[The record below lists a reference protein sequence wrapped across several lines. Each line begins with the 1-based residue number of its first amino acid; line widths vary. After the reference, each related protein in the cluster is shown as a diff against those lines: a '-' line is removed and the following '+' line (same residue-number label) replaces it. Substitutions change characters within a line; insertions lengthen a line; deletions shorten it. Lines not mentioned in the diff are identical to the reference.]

1 MRGVRF
7 ANVLKGQGA
16 GAGSAAIGVSFALS
30 GALTYAFQ
38 SIYFHALGKQE
49 SAPLVLLWTA
59 TFLTVQV
66 LWVGGTQTLGRYV
79 AQREAQGQSWEP
91 VVSSVRRWQLGLLA
105 AFLLVALPASPW
117 LTRYVFEDAWIT
129 VAFIVV
135 VALYAPEYF
144 RRGIFNGHRQSF
156 RLGGQIVAEASG
168 RLLISSVLLFV
179 GLGVLGPALA
189 IVLAPVIGV
198 LAVRPAPVLSP
209 DGATAEP
216 FSALEALRFAG
227 PVLLCTGFG
236 QALMNGGPIVARL
249 LGGTDAQ
256 VAVLAAALVLT
267 RMPQYVLSPAIGALL
282 PRASRVL
289 STEGRSAFDRFVIRS
304 AGIVFAIGVLMVGAT
319 WTLGEWG
326 LTLFAGRGFET
337 GRGVLVALASLAAFY
352 LLSETL
358 NQALFALGRERL
370 AALGWFVGLLTS
382 TICMAALSGNVV
394 ERVAYAVALGA
405 AVAALA
411 QIVFYLAARGRPA
424 A

>member
-7 ANVLKGQGA
+7 ASALKGQGA
-16 GAGSAAIGVSFALS
+16 GAGSAAIAGSFALS

-38 SIYFHALGKQE
+38 SVYFHALGKQG

-79 AQREAQGQSWEP
+79 AEREAQGRNWEP
-91 VVSSVRRWQLGLLA
+91 VLSSVRRWQGVVLV
-105 AFLLVALPASPW
+105 AFLVLALPSVPL

-129 VAFIVV
+129 AAFIIV

-168 RLLISSVLLFV
+168 RLLISVILLFA
-179 GLGVLGPALA
+179 GLGVVGPALA

-198 LAVRPAPVLSP
+198 LAVRPAPVP
-209 DGATAEP
+209 QPEEAGEP
-216 FSALEALRFAG
+216 FSAAEALRFAG
-227 PVLLCTGFG
+227 PVLLCVGFA
-236 QALMNGGPIVARL
+236 QAMMNGGPIVARL

-282 PRASRVL
+282 PRASRIL
-289 STEGRSAFDRFVIRS
+289 STEGREAFDRFVVRA
-304 AGIVFAIGVLMVGAT
+304 AGVVGLIGALMVGGT
-319 WTLGEWG
+319 WLLGEWG
-326 LTLFAGRGFET
+326 LRLFAGRDFET
-337 GRGVLVALASLAAFY
+337 GRNVLVALASLAALY
-352 LLSETL
+352 LLSEML

-370 AALGWFVGLLTS
+370 AALGWLAGLTTS
-382 TICMAALSGNVV
+382 AVCVVVLYGSVV
-394 ERVAYAVALGA
+394 ERVAYAVAIGA

-411 QIVFYLAARGRPA
+411 QIVFYLASRGRPA

>member
-7 ANVLKGQGA
+7 ANVLKVQGA
-16 GAGSAAIGVSFALS
+16 GAGSLLIGLSFAVS

-38 SIYFHALGKQE
+38 SVYFHALGKQE

-66 LWVGGTQTLGRYV
+66 LWIGGTQTLGRYI
-79 AQREAQGQSWEP
+79 AEREARGQDWGP
-91 VVSSVRRWQLGLLA
+91 VVSSVGRWQAGLLV
-105 AFLLVALPASPW
+105 AFLIVALPAGPW

-129 VAFIVV
+129 AAFIVV

-168 RLLISSVLLFV
+168 RLLISVVLLFL
-179 GLGVLGPALA
+179 GLGILGPTLA

-198 LAVRPAPVLSP
+198 LAVRPAPVSP
-209 DGATAEP
+209 PKGRGEP
-216 FSALEALRFAG
+216 FSTGEALRFAG
-227 PVLLCTGFG
+227 PVLLSVGFA
-236 QALMNGGPIVARL
+236 QAMMNGGPIVARL

-282 PRASRVL
+282 PRASRIL
-289 STEGRSAFDRFVIRS
+289 STEGMGAFDRFVIRS
-304 AGIVFAIGVLMVGAT
+304 AGIVVAVGVLMVGAT
-319 WTLGEWG
+319 WALGEWG
-326 LTLFAGRGFET
+326 LRLFAGRDFET
-337 GRGVLVALASLAAFY
+337 GRDVLVALASLAALY
-352 LLSETL
+352 LLSEML

-370 AALGWFVGLLTS
+370 AALGWFAGLVTS
-382 TICMAALSGNVV
+382 AVCVVVLPGGVV

-411 QIVFYLAARGRPA
+411 QVVFYLVARRRPS
-424 A
+424 

>member
-1 MRGVRF
+1 MRF
-7 ANVLKGQGA
+7 ANALKDGQGA
-16 GAGSAAIGVSFALS
+16 GAGSAAIAVSFALS

-38 SIYFHALGKQE
+38 SVYFHALGKQG

-66 LWVGGTQTLGRYV
+66 LWIGGTQTLGRYV
-79 AQREAQGQSWEP
+79 AEREAQGRNWEP
-91 VVSSVRRWQLGLLA
+91 VVSSVRRWQAG
-105 AFLLVALPASPW
+105 LLVAFLVLALPAAPL
-117 LTRYVFEDAWIT
+117 LTRYVFEEAWIT
-129 VAFIVV
+129 AAFIVV

-168 RLLISSVLLFV
+168 RLLISAVLLLA
-179 GLGVLGPALA
+179 GLGILGPALA

-198 LAVRPAPVLSP
+198 LAVRPAPVAQPEEAGESFS
-209 DGATAEP
+209 TA
-216 FSALEALRFAG
+216 EALRFAG
-227 PVLLCTGFG
+227 PVLLSVGFA
-236 QALMNGGPIVARL
+236 QAMMNGGPIVARL

-282 PRASRVL
+282 PRASRIL
-289 STEGRSAFDRFVIRS
+289 STEGRGAFDRFVVRA
-304 AGIVFAIGVLMVGAT
+304 AGVVGAIGILMVAGT
-319 WTLGEWG
+319 WVLGEWG
-326 LTLFAGRGFET
+326 LRLFAGRDFET
-337 GRGVLVALASLAAFY
+337 GRDVLVALAALAALY
-352 LLSETL
+352 LLSEML

-370 AALGWFVGLLTS
+370 AALGWFAGLAVSAGCVILLPGS
-382 TICMAALSGNVV
+382 VV

-411 QIVFYLAARGRPA
+411 QIVFYLTLRR
-424 A
+424 